1 MAAYQDQE
9 EDPGAPERPGPGEAR
24 EGRPS
29 PAERARLMRER
40 NAALEGPRA
49 VEAAREVAL
58 RQLDTRARSRRE
70 LLDAIASRGFR
81 DGVGQEAVARLEA
94 VGLVDDRAFARALVR
109 ERFAAR
115 GRTGPALVAELRRKG
130 LDGDTIDEAV
140 STISADDEYDRA
152 RRLVEDRARSVRGM
166 PRRAAYRR
174 LAGILARK
182 GYGPDVSA
190 RAVCEALDALGS
202 GDGEDGPWQDGEA
215 GWGA

>member
-1 MAAYQDQE
+1 MAPHQDQ
-9 EDPGAPERPGPGEAR
+9 DGAPGAPERTGQGEAR
-24 EGRPS
+24 ERRPS

-70 LLDAIASRGFR
+70 LLDAIASRGFD
-81 DGVGQEAVARLEA
+81 DGVGQEVVSRLEA

-130 LDGDTIDEAV
+130 LDGDSIDEAM
-140 STISADDEYDRA
+140 STISGDDEYDRA
-152 RRLVEDRARSVRGM
+152 RRLVEGRAPSVRGV
-166 PRRAAYRR
+166 PRRVAYRR
-174 LAGILARK
+174 LAGMLARK
-182 GYGPDVSA
+182 GYGPDVSD
-190 RAVCEALDALGS
+190 RAVREVLDALGS
-202 GDGEDGPWQDGEA
+202 EDGEEEHWQDGEA

>member
-9 EDPGAPERPGPGEAR
+9 EGPGAPERPGPGEAR

-58 RQLDTRARSRRE
+58 RQLDTRSRSRRE
-70 LLDAIASRGFR
+70 LLNAIASRGFR
-81 DGVGQEAVARLEA
+81 DGVGQEVVARLEA

-174 LAGILARK
+174 LAGMLARK

-202 GDGEDGPWQDGEA
+202 GDGEDGPWKDGEA

>member
-1 MAAYQDQE
+1 MEAYQDQE

-70 LLDAIASRGFR
+70 LLGAIASRGFR
-81 DGVGQEAVARLEA
+81 DGVGQEVVARLEA

-174 LAGILARK
+174 LAGMLARK

>member
-1 MAAYQDQE
+1 MAADPAQAA
-9 EDPGAPERPGPGEAR
+9 DPGAPERPGPGEAR

-70 LLDAIASRGFR
+70 LLGAIASRGFR
-81 DGVGQEAVARLEA
+81 DGVGQEVVARLEA

-130 LDGDTIDEAV
+130 MDGDTIDEAV

-174 LAGILARK
+174 LAGMLARK
-182 GYGPDVSA
+182 GYGPDVSD
-190 RAVCEALDALGS
+190 RAVREALDALGS
-202 GDGEDGPWQDGEA
+202 ADGEEERWQDGEA

>member
-1 MAAYQDQE
+1 MAPHQDQ
-9 EDPGAPERPGPGEAR
+9 DGAYGRPGPGEAR

-81 DGVGQEAVARLEA
+81 DGIGQEVVARLEA

-130 LDGDTIDEAV
+130 LDGDAIDEAV

-152 RRLVEDRARSVRGM
+152 RSVRGV

-174 LAGILARK
+174 LAGMLARK

-190 RAVCEALDALGS
+190 RAVREALDALGS
-202 GDGEDGPWQDGEA
+202 GDGEDGPWQDGEE

>member
-9 EDPGAPERPGPGEAR
+9 EDPPAPERPGPGEAR

-70 LLDAIASRGFR
+70 LLGAIASRGFR
-81 DGVGQEAVARLEA
+81 DGVGQEVVARLEA

-174 LAGILARK
+174 LAGMLARK

>member
-9 EDPGAPERPGPGEAR
+9 EGPGAPERPGPGEAR

-70 LLDAIASRGFR
+70 LLNAIASRGFR

-174 LAGILARK
+174 LAGMLARK

-202 GDGEDGPWQDGEA
+202 GDGEDGPWKDGEA
-215 GWGA
+215 GWSA

>member
-1 MAAYQDQE
+1 MAPHQDQ
-9 EDPGAPERPGPGEAR
+9 DGAPGAPERTGQGEAR
-24 EGRPS
+24 
-29 PAERARLMRER
+29 ERARLMRER

-70 LLDAIASRGFR
+70 LLDAIASRGFD
-81 DGVGQEAVARLEA
+81 DGVGQEVVSRLEA

-130 LDGDTIDEAV
+130 LDGDSIDEAM
-140 STISADDEYDRA
+140 STISGDDEYDRA
-152 RRLVEDRARSVRGM
+152 RRLVEGRAPSVRGV

-174 LAGILARK
+174 LAGMLARK
-182 GYGPDVSA
+182 GYGPDVSD
-190 RAVCEALDALGS
+190 RAVREALDALGS
-202 GDGEDGPWQDGEA
+202 ADGEEERWQDGEA

>member
-81 DGVGQEAVARLEA
+81 DGVGQEVVARLEA

-130 LDGDTIDEAV
+130 MDGDTIDEAV

-152 RRLVEDRARSVRGM
+152 RRLVEDRARSVCGM

-174 LAGILARK
+174 LAGMLARK